1 MQNNLYDLKLDLPND
16 LARFN
21 QAGLNTGFLGGVSDF
36 SNYSDPQIA
45 DFSKNAGLSQGGYNF
60 GDFSKFGLA
69 KAGQQPFKTQAFNP
83 YKRAPLTKF
92 EKGMGIAG
100 GVMDGANLIM
110 NYQQMQAQNKYN
122 DQNMAILQE
131 QQGLAKRAHDVNF
144 ANQQSMQRQMV

>member
-1 MQNNLYDLKLDLPND
+1 MPDNLDNLYNLKLDLPND
-16 LARFN
+16 LAFN
-21 QAGLNTGFLGGVSDF
+21 QAGLNTGSLGNTVTNPQLANF
-36 SNYSDPQIA
+36 SN
-45 DFSKNAGLSQGGYNF
+45 NAGLSQGGYNF
-60 GDFSKFGLA
+60 GDVSKFGLA